1 MLYILR
7 HKLGTSTLE
16 ALSELCPDVFI
27 LKHNKPFP
35 TIPPKALLRWGCTS
49 PIPYTNLY
57 ILNYKSDIK
66 VISNKAL
73 FRNRLQENLPEITPK
88 TWFDINNPTITYP
101 CILRPFK
108 HSKGKHLWLCN
119 NFNELNQ
126 ARDEL
131 FKIKLNYN
139 YYISEYIPK
148 VKEYRVCFIQGRVA
162 WVVEKIVED
171 PSQIAWNNAQGSK
184 FINIPW
190 KQWPI
195 DIIEACHKA
204 YTLSN
209 LWFGAVD
216 VIVDKDGHPFVLEIN
231 TAPLQTAPYDLLCTA
246 KCINYAIN
254 NNFDILPLDNNYT
267 KYAKYLHPALKN
279 TQPIPTHQP
288 T

>member
-7 HKLGTSTLE
+7 HKLGASTLKE
-16 ALSELCPDVFI
+16 LSQLCPDVII

-35 TIPPKALLRWGCTS
+35 TIPPKALLRWGCTTL
-49 PIPYTNLY
+49 IPWPNC
-57 ILNYKSDIK
+57 IVLNRKENIK
-66 VISNKAL
+66 LISNKAF
-73 FRNRLQENLPEITPK
+73 FRNKLQENHPEITPK
-88 TWFDINNPTITYP
+88 TWFDTNNPTITYP

-108 HSKGKHLWLCN
+108 HSKGKHLWFCN
-119 NFNELNQ
+119 NLYELIQAKNELY
-126 ARDEL
+126 L
-131 FKIKLNYN
+131 IKLNYN

-171 PSQIAWNNAQGSK
+171 PTQIAWNSAQGSK
-184 FINIPW
+184 FINVRW

-195 DIIEACHKA
+195 DIIEACYKA

-209 LWFGAVD
+209 LWLGAVD

-246 KCINYAIN
+246 RCINYGIN
-254 NNFDILPLDNNYT
+254 NNFDTIPLDNNYT
-267 KYAKYLHPALKN
+267 KYGKYLHPALKN